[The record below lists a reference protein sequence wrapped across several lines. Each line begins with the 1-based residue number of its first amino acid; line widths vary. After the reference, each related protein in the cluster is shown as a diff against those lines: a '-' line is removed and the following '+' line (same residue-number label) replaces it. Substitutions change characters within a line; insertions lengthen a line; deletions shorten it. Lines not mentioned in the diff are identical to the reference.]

1 MPGNF
6 SFGVSVSEDS
16 VIQQFTN
23 WLYSTPFRPKYSAL
37 TITADGNIHRY
48 PIERDKGGATSGA
61 YALHLDGRP
70 AGFCQDWH
78 DSATKL
84 TWKYDF
90 SDEERRE
97 YGRQLHNPESRAKYE
112 AERKEHERRK
122 AEEQKLQEEKQQ
134 AALRMAI
141 NEYLYADLFGQFKHP
156 YLRTRFTDKG
166 IHIEHSTVFNSWD
179 VRSNDEP
186 ENYHPIQRFPIAISR
201 GRVKGG
207 LCKPGELIIPMLN
220 ILTGKIQSLIHI
232 PTHRNSEGKFLKLNY
247 TGLSIQG
254 AAHWLIPERSEFAGG
269 LVVSEGVATA
279 IALLIDTQE
288 KYPVYSAGSC
298 GNLYSVCKGLRKRY
312 PGTKIILV
320 ADNDKNGA
328 GLKAAERC
336 KAEGLADGIRMPEIT
351 GQDWY
356 DKFITEKGF

>member
-1 MPGNF
+1 MSYFLHG
-6 SFGVSVSEDS
+6 VSEDS
-16 VIQQFTN
+16 VIQQFSN
-23 WLYSTPFRPKYSAL
+23 WLYSTAFRPKHSI
-37 TITADGNIHRY
+37 TINADGNIHRY
-48 PIERDKGGATSGA
+48 SLERDKAGATSGA

-166 IHIEHSTVFNSWD
+166 IHIEHSTVFNSFD

-201 GRVKGG
+201 GCVKGG
-207 LCKPGELIIPMLN
+207 LCKPGEVIIPMLN
-220 ILTGKIQSLIHI
+220 VVTGEIQSLIHI

-254 AAHWLIPERSEFAGG
+254 AAHELRPKYSEYADTLFCC
-269 LVVSEGVATA
+269 EGIVTA
-279 IALLIDTQE
+279 IAVMILTGE
-288 KYPVYSAGSC
+288 KYPVFSAGAC
-298 GNLYSVCKGLRKRY
+298 GNLRSVCAGLRKRY
-312 PGTKIILV
+312 TNKKIVLM
-320 ADNDKNGA
+320 ADNDEPGLNAAKDCLSA
-328 GLKAAERC
+328 GVADDYKYPPNIKEDFYDYLARKA
-336 KAEGLADGIRMPEIT
+336 GN
-351 GQDWY
+351 
-356 DKFITEKGF
+356 